1 MQTGKPNQ
9 FSLHVWSVGQWSI
22 LPKQKKGR
30 ILQAVAANFSNLPL
44 YFLYLLLKTP
54 IFSSS
59 FFFKLIFS
67 PFISLHLAPSL
78 SRVMLLKGFLL
89 FCNEGSWCC
98 QHRLAASPALLFY
111 SGPAQ
116 KVWAPRVTRLHP
128 VNHRTFRADRRQLL
142 LKISSFYFSNDK
154 ALTFRSH
161 APWNHKFSK
170 ISFHISSKHSQP
182 NYTSTVFI
190 PPMRPRFLF
199 SIIAFLFLFFN
210 SWMGFK

>member
-1 MQTGKPNQ
+1 MISWPVINPSNTENGVNFAGGSCKLFQSS
-9 FSLHVWSVGQWSI
+9 SL
-22 LPKQKKGR
+22 
-30 ILQAVAANFSNLPL
+30 FPL
-44 YFLYLLLKTP
+44 SASKDSYLLQ
-54 IFSSS
+54 F

-116 KVWAPRVTRLHP
+116 KVWSPRVTRLYP
-128 VNHRTFRADRRQLL
+128 VSHRTFRADQRQLL
-142 LKISSFYFSNDK
+142 LKIPSFYFSNHK

-161 APWNHKFSK
+161 APWNHKFSM
-170 ISFHISSKHSQP
+170 ISFYISSKHSQP
-182 NYTSTVFI
+182 TKNPTVFI
-190 PPMRPRFLF
+190 LPMRRPWILF
-199 SIIAFLFLFFN
+199 SIIAFLLF
-210 SWMGFK
+210 